1 MALLERF
8 ARGVPTGWGMGAR
21 LRVRPKL
28 AIAIA
33 RETVVLSDHPRE
45 VNALS
50 ARPLTG
56 PSLCLE
62 IVNDGRRPLVC
73 AEVGLAGRFDAPHIT
88 MHEPMLHDSKGWPRR
103 LDPGESVITY
113 FGPGLANHPGSRR
126 HAARLGAYDERR
138 NLARHRPRLA
148 LFRQGC
154 RRAALGS
161 AGLSPALRPL
171 LA

>member
-33 RETVVLSDHPRE
+33 RETVVLSDHPRA

-73 AEVGLAGRFDAPHIT
+73 AEVGLAGRFDAPRIT

-113 FGPGLANHPGSRR
+113 FGPGLANHPV
-126 HAARLGAYDERR
+126 
-138 NLARHRPRLA
+138 LADM
-148 LFRQGC
+148 
-154 RRAALGS
+154 RRAWAHTTSGETWR
-161 AGLSPALRPL
+161 GTGPALRYFVKD
-171 LA
+171 AVGRR